1 MPKKNVIKIEKIG
14 LVKNDSWLEPYEAAI
29 VGRHEHALY
38 KIKEL
43 TNGGKQTLSDF
54 ASGYLFFGLHGLR
67 MLLPY
72 IW

>member
-38 KIKEL
+38 KIKEPL
-43 TNGGKQTLSDF
+43 APTPIEIVTFDFFYYLSI
-54 ASGYLFFGLHGLR
+54 LFKKKEL
-67 MLLPY
+67 
-72 IW
+72 